1 MLKTKL
7 TTAHI
12 YKTSLNVS
20 YQGFNTAMYTFMIK
34 WLPHN
39 MIEFSERHSFHFALN
54 SNITFLYC
62 SGIVIILCFRVDLFC
77 FYHTCKKGASL
88 LVSGRGWNEGLVHK
102 GLLLTCESC
111 KATIKDSENK
121 HEQDGSTLR
130 TLLYTSCNCTSQ
142 LWYWWYYFSM
152 KIKLLLHKLTVCTLQ
167 DYFPSLSRCRQLWKS
182 NISHFIHILWIIWPQ
197 HHCLVSC
204 SAVSASISPFSFILG
219 SVVVAFAAF
228 VDFLQGKQEST
239 LFLNGFQIK

>member
-1 MLKTKL
+1 MTAARAQTSQTSFSTFWNSSAHVRPQGRRHWNMLKTKL

-20 YQGFNTAMYTFMIK
+20 YQGFNTAMYTFVIK

-39 MIEFSERHSFHFALN
+39 MIEFSEQHSFHFALN
-54 SNITFLYC
+54 SNTTFLYC

-77 FYHTCKKGASL
+77 FYHTCKKGGPWTGASL

-130 TLLYTSCNCTSQ
+130 TLLYTRLVTVLPSCGTDGTSV
-142 LWYWWYYFSM
+142 W
-152 KIKLLLHKLTVCTLQ
+152 
-167 DYFPSLSRCRQLWKS
+167 R
-182 NISHFIHILWIIWPQ
+182 
-197 HHCLVSC
+197 
-204 SAVSASISPFSFILG
+204 
-219 SVVVAFAAF
+219 
-228 VDFLQGKQEST
+228 
-239 LFLNGFQIK
+239 